1 MKIKMSSHCLG
12 LLCILIKGNVL
23 MRSCYCLC
31 YTLLFLLDTCK
42 ILIFHLCNIQHTLD
56 YHEKETIERDSGHH
70 MTGHYMYTSMYI
82 CIYQALICIYQDITS
97 PTKQS
102 MDTNNNLGRSG
113 EPINRVL
120 FYFLSSLFVTELFRL
135 SVSFYDIWLSAFIH
149 RVPRKKNKL

>member
-1 MKIKMSSHCLG
+1 MLRIAVFW
-12 LLCILIKGNVL
+12 NVYWSKEMFWFVL
-23 MRSCYCLC
+23 VIVYV
-31 YTLLFLLDTCK
+31 TLYFFITWE
-42 ILIFHLCNIQHTLD
+42 ILIFLAYIRLSR
-56 YHEKETIERDSGHH
+56 KETEERDSGHH
-70 MTGHYMYTSMYI
+70 MSGHYMYTSMYI